1 MPRNG
6 RIENSEIH
14 LATADQTNIA
24 GRLLRWQIA
33 SRIQE
38 GSSGSLPYPN
48 TISCGHGSQ
57 VHSPN
62 IYIYRHSDGRRV
74 TIHFHPNKTYGPKL
88 LKNLL
93 EDISLSETE
102 LKKLKVIK

>member
-57 VHSPN
+57 VHSPKPFYQIYLN
-62 IYIYRHSDGRRV
+62 IRIL
-74 TIHFHPNKTYGPKL
+74 KL
-88 LKNLL
+88 LGLSLRAQRAWQSRSLGLL
-93 EDISLSETE
+93 RRLRASQ
-102 LKKLKVIK
+102 